1 MPIDTIFESDL
12 CKWIDVT
19 APTKEDLDSLHH
31 QFHINKLHL
40 DDTVDPSHLPK
51 FEEVEGVKFFL
62 TRENVELQRKNLN
75 GINDVSTKLGIFI
88 IEKIIITIHRT
99 DNKSILEI
107 KEDLNK
113 NPDKYKK
120 YSPDKL
126 ALILGLK
133 IMKSFDDESKKL
145 IEIIDKL
152 ETEIFMQ
159 NSPQLNPIKKLYKI
173 KRKAGLN
180 ARVLNMSSDW
190 IGAFKKLNL
199 KDIEIADLVD
209 KQKDVMSDFD
219 HISAQI
225 TNLISVYIALSDQK
239 ANQVMKLLAMY
250 SVYFLPI
257 TFIAGLYGMNFE
269 FMPEL
274 HHKYGYFATLGVMLS
289 IIIATF
295 IYFKKKK
302 F

>member
-1 MPIDTIFESDL
+1 MPINTIFESEY
-12 CKWIDVT
+12 CKWIDVI
-19 APTKEDLDSLHH
+19 APTKEDLEQLR
-31 QFHINKLHL
+31 QQYPINKLHL
-40 DDTVDPSHLPK
+40 DDAVDPSHLPK

-99 DNKSILEI
+99 DNKSIVEI
-107 KEDLNK
+107 KEDFGK
-113 NPDKYKK
+113 NPDKYIS
-120 YSPDKL
+120 YTPDKL

-145 IEIIDKL
+145 IEVIDKL

-159 NSPQLNPIKKLYKI
+159 NNSQLNPIKKLYKI

-180 ARVLNMSSDW
+180 ARVLNLSSDW

-209 KQKDVMSDFD
+209 KQKDVTSDFD

-274 HHKYGYFATLGVMLS
+274 HQKYGYYATLGVML
-289 IIIATF
+289 IIVIATF

-302 F
+302 Y